1 MINWDKVWDTAVNKL
16 HVVLGALCQGSL
28 VFYHYRTHLDIGPIL
43 SSTVFAFYGFLLGH
57 AGVYQKW
64 PDKDGGQ

>member
-28 VFYHYRTHLDIGPIL
+28 AKTNLNEVR
-43 SSTVFAFYGFLLGH
+43 
-57 AGVYQKW
+57 
-64 PDKDGGQ
+64 